1 MLFLLP
7 GMWSASFLEQ
17 TWWKYNVF
25 LFLHH
30 FVLWSF
36 LFYVK
41 LSVLVQLQ
49 RLLVVAE
56 MSCASWCCYKVITLH
71 HAAKIIFLFKK
82 QKYFE
87 VFFIKSAF
95 LSNFFAFTNYF
106 AMVTVVY
113 TLLYISREDYLKATW
128 QYKERSKTLE
138 FLN

>member
-17 TWWKYNVF
+17 TRWKYNVF

-71 HAAKIIFLFKK
+71 HAAKIKIIFLFKK

-95 LSNFFAFTNYF
+95 F
-106 AMVTVVY
+106 
-113 TLLYISREDYLKATW
+113 E
-128 QYKERSKTLE
+128 
-138 FLN
+138 